1 MLATVEEIHILLYS
15 LEALLQIA
23 ATYLTFMHS
32 SPYIWLS
39 QPEGSSTEPK
49 AQLYR
54 LLH

>member
-1 MLATVEEIHILLYS
+1 MLATVEAILILSYS

-39 QPEGSSTEPK
+39 EPGGSSTEPK
-49 AQLYR
+49 AEL
-54 LLH
+54 